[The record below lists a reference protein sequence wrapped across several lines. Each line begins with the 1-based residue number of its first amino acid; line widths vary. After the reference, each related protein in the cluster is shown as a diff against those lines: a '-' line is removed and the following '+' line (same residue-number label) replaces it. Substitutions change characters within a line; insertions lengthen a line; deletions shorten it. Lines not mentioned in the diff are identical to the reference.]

1 MTRDMALGS
10 ILYDDPPV
18 FMAVLLVADVASGGL
33 PESRQVHGRRS
44 YAGAPG
50 SSPRE
55 DPRGS
60 RVRAKI
66 DSKPTRDSRH
76 LQNRH
81 AKQRRPKL
89 KPPHLTNQ
97 GSPSSK
103 PKASPCEGHDRRQ
116 ERNPDGNYSLCRM
129 NTEIHESK
137 KNSG

>member
-60 RVRAKI
+60 RVVLGAC
-66 DSKPTRDSRH
+66 SAW
-76 LQNRH
+76 H